1 MIVKSVTD
9 FIFLVIY
16 FYIYLWYN
24 SFGDNMGKDLYD
36 KINSNYCYKDSNVLI
51 NKLDIHDEKILQ
63 KFEAKITAAKLLSL
77 RRKGIIGNFDI
88 EHLKKIHTYLFEDV
102 YPFAGQFRNE
112 NIAKGLFRF
121 AEYEYIE
128 PELEKLLNELK
139 NENYLIS
146 LSKDDLAERLA
157 YYLSELNVLHP
168 FREGNGRTNREF
180 IRQLALKNDYLLNL
194 KKVPPKQT
202 LEASIESIVDTKK
215 LENII
220 EQCLEKNETKK

>member
-63 KFEAKITAAKLLSL
+63 KFEAKITAAKLLSI

-128 PELEKLLNELK
+128 SELEKLLNELK

-168 FREGNGRTNREF
+168 FREGNGRTIREF
-180 IRQLALKNDYLLNL
+180 IRELALKNNYVLNL
-194 KKVPPKQT
+194 SNVSPSDF
-202 LEASIESIVDTKK
+202 LNASIKSIVDITDLTK
-215 LENII
+215 LISI
-220 EQCLEKNETKK
+220 CLEEKH